1 MSGRIYFDHVAVGED
16 LIVKESGTFNCKIA
30 GTYQFMFSA
39 QTAPSASSSG
49 STYVEFYVNDESKL
63 ILYGDFK
70 SDISYSHLSHAWT
83 YILEE
88 GDKIHLNAIGSLYV
102 YSDQRAYFS
111 GFLIKSNA

>member
-16 LIVKESGTFNCKIA
+16 LIEKESSTFNCKIA

-39 QTAPSASSSG
+39 QTSPSTSEA
-49 STYVEFYVNDESKL
+49 TYVSFAVNDVYKL
-63 ILYGDFK
+63 HLYGVSK
-70 SDISYSHLSHAWT
+70 NDISYSHLSHTWT

-88 GDKIHLNAIGSLYV
+88 GGKVNLDVAGGKLYT
-102 YSDQRAYFS
+102 DDDERAYFS